1 MTPLFEIRNLTI
13 ELGSRATS
21 RRVIEN
27 LDLDIPAGRTVAL
40 IGHNG
45 SGKSTLLKALAR
57 QIGRTSGE
65 VVTMGR
71 PQDAWSARDHARA
84 LAYLPQYTPAAEG
97 MTVRQLVALGRYP
110 WHGALGRPTATD
122 REAVEAAIIE
132 CGLSDYESRLVDT
145 LSGGERQRAWLAMLL
160 AQGAKALLLDE
171 PISALDIAHQ
181 IEVMSLVHRL
191 SEAGR
196 SVVVVLHD
204 VNLAARFADH
214 IIALK
219 SGKVVLNGTSED
231 LMQPDALSRVYGL
244 AMDVVTR
251 PGRSPLASAL

>member
-13 ELGSRATS
+13 ELGTRATS

-45 SGKSTLLKALAR
+45 SGKSTLLKVLAR

-65 VVTMGR
+65 IVTMGR
-71 PQDAWSARDHARA
+71 PQDGWSARDHARA

-110 WHGALGRPTATD
+110 WHGALGRPTAAD
-122 REAVEAAIIE
+122 REAVEAAITE

>member
-13 ELGSRATS
+13 DLGTRATS

-71 PQDAWSARDHARA
+71 PQDGWSVRDHARA

-110 WHGALGRPTATD
+110 WHGALGRPTAAD
-122 REAVEAAIIE
+122 REAVEAAIID

-196 SVVVVLHD
+196 TVVVVLHD

>member
-13 ELGSRATS
+13 ALGSGRAT
-21 RRVIEN
+21 RAVIEN
-27 LDLDIPAGRTVAL
+27 LDLDIPAGRMVAL

-57 QIGRTSGE
+57 QIGRFSGDIR
-65 VVTMGR
+65 TMGR

-110 WHGALGRPTATD
+110 WHGALGRPTAAD
-122 REAVEAAIIE
+122 KEAVEAAIVE
-132 CGLSDYESRLVDT
+132 CSLLDYEGRPVDT

-160 AQGAKALLLDE
+160 AQGTNALLLDE

-191 SEAGR
+191 SQAGR
-196 SVVVVLHD
+196 SIVVVLHD

-219 SGKVVLNGTSED
+219 HGKVVLNGTAAD
-231 LMQPDALSRVYGL
+231 LMQPATLSRVYGL
-244 AMDVVTR
+244 AMDVVER
-251 PGRSPLASAL
+251 PGRPPLASAV

>member
-1 MTPLFEIRNLTI
+1 MTCLFEIRDLTI
-13 ELGSRATS
+13 DLGGGRTP
-21 RRVIEN
+21 RRVIDG

-40 IGHNG
+40 IGQNG

-57 QIGRTSGE
+57 QIEITAGE
-65 VVTMGR
+65 IRTMGR
-71 PQDAWSARDHARA
+71 PQRDWSPRDHARA
-84 LAYLPQYTPAAEG
+84 LAYLPQYTPPAEG

-110 WHGALGRPTATD
+110 WHGALGRPSSED
-122 REAVEAAIIE
+122 RAAVEAAIAE
-132 CGLSDYESRLVDT
+132 CGLSDYEGRLVDT

-160 AQGAKALLLDE
+160 AQGANALLLDE

-181 IEVMSLVHRL
+181 IEVMNLVHRL

-204 VNLAARFADH
+204 VNLAARFSDY
-214 IIALK
+214 IVALK
-219 SGKVVLNGTSED
+219 GGKVVLNGSPDD
-231 LMQPDALSRVYGL
+231 LMQPEALSRVYGL

>member
-1 MTPLFEIRNLTI
+1 MTLLFEIRDLTI
-13 ELGSRATS
+13 DLGNGRTP
-21 RRVIEN
+21 RRVIDG
-27 LDLDIPAGRTVAL
+27 LHLDIPAGRTVAL

-57 QIGRTSGE
+57 QIDASSGE
-65 VVTMGR
+65 IRTMGR
-71 PQDAWSARDHARA
+71 PQQSWSQRDHARA
-84 LAYLPQYTPAAEG
+84 LAYLPQYTPAADG

-110 WHGALGRPTATD
+110 WHGALGRPSAAD
-122 REAVEAAIIE
+122 RAAVDAAIVE
-132 CGLSDYESRLVDT
+132 CGLSEHEERLVDT
-145 LSGGERQRAWLAMLL
+145 LSGGERQRAWLAMML
-160 AQGAKALLLDE
+160 AQGAGALLLDE

-191 SEAGR
+191 SETGR

-219 SGKVVLNGTSED
+219 DGKIVLNGPPDE

-251 PGRSPLASAL
+251 PGRSPLASAF

>member
-1 MTPLFEIRNLTI
+1 MKPLFEIRKLTVV
-13 ELGSRATS
+13 LGD
-21 RRVIEN
+21 RRTARPVIEN

-57 QIGRTSGE
+57 QIGRSSGDIQ
-65 VVTMGR
+65 TLGR
-71 PQDAWSARDHARA
+71 PQDAWSQRDHARA

-110 WHGALGRPTATD
+110 WHGALGRPTSVD
-122 REAVEAAIIE
+122 RQAVDSAIVE
-132 CGLSDYESRLVDT
+132 CGLQSDEDRLVDT

-160 AQGAKALLLDE
+160 AQGANALLLDE

-181 IEVMSLVHRL
+181 IEVMGLVHRL

-196 SVVVVLHD
+196 SVLVVLHD

-219 SGKVVLNGTSED
+219 SGKVVLNGTAED

-244 AMDVVTR
+244 AMDVVDR